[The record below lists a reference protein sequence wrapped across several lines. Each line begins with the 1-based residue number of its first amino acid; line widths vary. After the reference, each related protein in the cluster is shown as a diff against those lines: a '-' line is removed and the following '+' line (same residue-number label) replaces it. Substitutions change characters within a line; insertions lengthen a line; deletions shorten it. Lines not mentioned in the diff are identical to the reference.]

1 MVAWNAQTL
10 WWIADSA
17 HQAQKGS
24 DFHVSFEQSEL
35 SHSFQVLFAGP
46 HTLSG
51 DMTNQIVDLIPE
63 EFSLSGS

>member
-1 MVAWNAQTL
+1 MCKPFDESLIVP
-10 WWIADSA
+10 

-24 DFHVSFEQSEL
+24 DFHVSLGQSDL

-51 DMTNQIVDLIPE
+51 DMMSHIVYLIPE
-63 EFSLSGS
+63 EIHI